1 VKVKELIAALQ
12 EYDEDMEVV
21 VRSQGDDDC
30 DYEKFMTF
38 TTKESYDWDSH
49 TVYPTDVRFGGKLL
63 ELCEKKPI
71 IKVLLLE

>member
-1 VKVKELIAALQ
+1 MKVKELIAELQ

-21 VRSQGDDDC
+21 VRSQGDDDYS
-30 DYEKFMTF
+30 YEKFMTF

-49 TVYPTDVRFGGKLL
+49 EVYPTDIRFGGKLR
-63 ELCEKKPI
+63 EICEKKPI